1 MIEPSYSEHL
11 VHLASQASK
20 TPDILPDHVTQNILK
35 ASTMGIP
42 HLNTHLMRSPTLAK
56 MYATRRRCSSRK
68 AALAPCPRTDI
79 LSAPSA
85 SYVSTRFT
93 GAKTDI
99 QDLMLSMNSSLCRS
113 ESPTPQPQ
121 PQIPSLGPTKSLW
134 GNRLTAALYPGS
146 ELVDGPPDYSLASSL
161 LALFESQQRPE

>member
-1 MIEPSYSEHL
+1 MIEPTHSEHL
-11 VHLASQASK
+11 FRLASQACEA
-20 TPDILPDHVTQNILK
+20 PDVLPNHVTQNILK

-42 HLNTHLMRSPTLAK
+42 YLNTHLMRSPTVAK

-68 AALAPCPRTDI
+68 AALAPCPRTDL
-79 LSAPSA
+79 LSTPSA

-93 GAKTDI
+93 GAKADV
-99 QDLMLSMNSSLCRS
+99 QDLMLSMSSSLCRS

-121 PQIPSLGPTKSLW
+121 ILPSLSTTKSLW

-146 ELVDGPPDYSLASSL
+146 ELLDGPPDYSLASSL